1 VPELH
6 QHPDM
11 AALGPKTWARLHQW
25 AAEFK
30 AAVGDSCGCGDFAV
44 MGMRAFHD
52 LVNFKLGK
60 PLKHQYDFDRTA
72 QEFHSAVHP
81 GPHTGQAEGAFMAS
95 PPPFGWPGGKRLLA
109 RHIIALMPPHQTYV
123 EPFVGAGAVFW
134 AKPRSQVEVLS
145 DVNPDLM
152 RFYQGIATMESCDV
166 VGLTRDWDGIKE
178 RDGRLTPCEFLA
190 EVNCSFSSDTNGGF
204 TPQRSTCKNGG
215 PFHNHMAEY
224 RQRIEGVHVLK
235 GDWEPVVRKFDS
247 PDTFFYLDPP
257 YTRGWKD
264 YKGGD
269 QDQLTRLGAVLP
281 VLQGKWLLSYDDT
294 PEVRAAF
301 PGYEMRSLETSRKLG
316 PNPENRERASELL
329 IANYPL
335 PKFRA
340 AQPAAMAEGTGIY
353 PFLDPEEYDEDEE
366 ETNPDGPTIR
376 HRKGKGKGKKRKVEP
391 MKANNFDEWTLS
403 DFELRD
409 RPWWSKAKEAA
420 YLAALD
426 RAEEKYHREGD
437 ERYAEAIRSMPKRKD
452 GESDA
457 ELLDRIHIWQ
467 SRIREEGRKQ
477 RGYSQAEADKAAVP
491 SANFS
496 NAFLDMLLGTAGQA
510 VVATLA
516 STIVARALGGGAVAI
531 SGSPQA
537 VLKVIDD
544 RASRCKDTETWDG
557 EMCKPKDVGIT
568 GGASVVSPAH
578 VQGDQA
584 QVDVGTLL
592 EEINASLNNP
602 STMGE
607 IDADTLRVVRG

>member
-1 VPELH
+1 MPELH

-215 PFHNHMAEY
+215 SFHNHMAEY
-224 RQRIEGVHVLK
+224 RQRIQGVQVLK

-301 PGYEMRSLETSRKLG
+301 PGYEMRSLEMSRKLG

-335 PKFRA
+335 PRFRA

-376 HRKGKGKGKKRKVEP
+376 HRKGKGKGKGKGKKR
-391 MKANNFDEWTLS
+391 
-403 DFELRD
+403 
-409 RPWWSKAKEAA
+409 
-420 YLAALD
+420 
-426 RAEEKYHREGD
+426 
-437 ERYAEAIRSMPKRKD
+437 
-452 GESDA
+452 
-457 ELLDRIHIWQ
+457 
-467 SRIREEGRKQ
+467 
-477 RGYSQAEADKAAVP
+477 RGGARVKL
-491 SANFS
+491 S

-516 STIVARALGGGAVAI
+516 STMVARALGGGAVAI
-531 SGSPQA
+531 TGSPQA
-537 VLKVIDD
+537 VLKVVDD

-557 EMCKPKDVGIT
+557 EMCKPKGVGIT
-568 GGASVVSPAH
+568 GGAGVVSPTH

-592 EEINASLNNP
+592 EEINVILNTP
-602 STMGE
+602 SKMGE